1 MHLRS
6 TARVDFIPDT
16 QTEKTTDTFHLPP
29 IVAIDRVGV
38 MTKAKNIRAI
48 LIEEI
53 QAVDNKVETKLS
65 TRVDRI
71 KEAIMN
77 GSIPDETGELSRA
90 IREVGY
96 LEKMLLQCSKD
107 ILELSTRIIEK
118 LKA

>member
-1 MHLRS
+1 
-6 TARVDFIPDT
+6 
-16 QTEKTTDTFHLPP
+16 
-29 IVAIDRVGV
+29 